1 LISYL
6 KSQIS
11 NFKSTVRVAQVIGR
25 VTLNVQDPSFKGGRW
40 LMCNPLDAENFNT
53 ACVTPAP
60 LSKQFSLV
68 AYDKIGAGEGDI
80 VGIVE
85 GAEATAPF
93 DHDIPIDA
101 ITVAVFDSLHYEPP
115 VSQPN

>member
-1 LISYL
+1 M
-6 KSQIS
+6 
-11 NFKSTVRVAQVIGR
+11 RVAQVIGR

-40 LMCNPLDAENFNT
+40 LMCNPLEAGDFNT
-53 ACVTPAP
+53 ACQKAPP
-60 LSKQFSLV
+60 LSKQFTLI
-68 AYDKIGAGEGDI
+68 AYDDLGAGDGDI

-101 ITVAVFDSLHYEPP
+101 ITVAIFDSLSYQAPA
-115 VSQPN
+115 

>member
-1 LISYL
+1 M
-6 KSQIS
+6 
-11 NFKSTVRVAQVIGR
+11 RVAQVIGR

-40 LMCNPLDAENFNT
+40 LVCNPLDAGSFNT
-53 ACVTPAP
+53 ACTRGAP
-60 LSKQFSLV
+60 LSAQFSLV
-68 AYDKIGAGEGDI
+68 AYDNLGAGEGDI

-101 ITVAVFDSLHYEPP
+101 ITVAIFDSLSYEPP
-115 VSQPN
+115 A